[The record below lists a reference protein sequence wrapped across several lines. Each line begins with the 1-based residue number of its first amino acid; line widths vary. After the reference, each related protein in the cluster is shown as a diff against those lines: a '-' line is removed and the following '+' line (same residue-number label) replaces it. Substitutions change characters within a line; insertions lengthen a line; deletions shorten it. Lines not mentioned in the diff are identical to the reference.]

1 MSTRL
6 RVPRHIRTGAL
17 AASSP
22 GARLRCAV
30 LASTHQEWVGVDLAT
45 GALVRNRAGGAVPG
59 PEALWPLQVA
69 DVVLGATGES
79 PDPARPEAV
88 TLAEASA
95 PLGAL
100 SGRRARRL
108 LRRLAAPE
116 RAGAPL
122 LGRWGPSVALE
133 DLDGSTPSV
142 VLVAL
147 ADDALELTSGPA
159 GEPTSWLR
167 WSGVRQSLP
176 LADPVVVAAL
186 ADAGGRLRG
195 RAVDDALGF
204 GPGFALVGLG
214 EVRGGYV
221 PKVLL
226 ALLPG

>member
-22 GARLRCAV
+22 GARLRCVV
-30 LASTHQEWVGVDLAT
+30 LASTQEEWVGADLAT
-45 GALVRNRAGGAVPG
+45 GALLRNRAGGAVPG
-59 PEALWPLQVA
+59 PGAVRPLQVA
-69 DVVLGATGES
+69 EVVVGTSPDG

-88 TLAEASA
+88 PLAEAGT
-95 PLGAL
+95 PLGSL
-100 SGRRARRL
+100 TRRRARRL

-116 RAGAPL
+116 RAGVPL

-142 VLVAL
+142 VLIAL
-147 ADDALELTSGPA
+147 AADPLELTPGAA
-159 GEPTSWLR
+159 GEPSSWLR
-167 WSGVRQSLP
+167 WSGVRQALP
-176 LADPVVVAAL
+176 VADPAVVAAL
-186 ADAGGRLRG
+186 ADAGGRLRA

-204 GPGFALVGLG
+204 VPGFALVALG
-214 EVRGGYV
+214 EVRGGYA

-226 ALLPG
+226 AVLPR